1 MRRPALALALAVA
14 VLGQTACGN
23 RESIRGG
30 GATVG
35 TTLTVYSS
43 LPSPGRGSSRD
54 IEEGEKL
61 ALSEAGGRAGAYTIN
76 FSSLDEAGADP
87 QQRAANAA
95 EAARTAMV
103 DTQTTAVIGTLDS
116 EGARASIPLLNEAGF
131 LHVSLGAGYPGFTE
145 RVAADE
151 PGRWFPASGRNFA
164 RLVGDDRAQARA
176 LVRAAGARRIVV
188 EEEGGEDGAALGR
201 EIRRAAAAAG
211 AKVVAE
217 PGRDGAVVYAGEDP
231 VAAAGVAESVAR
243 ETRGARVVLPDAVV
257 RAGVEAQLAGPAA
270 RRAVL
275 VSSAP
280 APGSTPALRHF
291 EAAFARAYGRPPGP
305 YAALGHAAMETVL
318 AALDRAA
325 ADKRAGE
332 RRAVL
337 RAYFSGGARD
347 TVVGPLSVLGSGA
360 VSPARFSAFRLS
372 GGRREYL
379 FG

>member
-1 MRRPALALALAVA
+1 VRRRGLVLALALAA
-14 VLGQTACGN
+14 LGQAGCGN

-54 IEEGEKL
+54 IADGEKL
-61 ALSEAGGRAGAYTIN
+61 ALYEVGGKVGAYTIN

-87 QQRAANAA
+87 GERAANAA
-95 EAARTAMV
+95 QAARTAMA
-103 DTQTTAVIGTLDS
+103 DTQTTAVIGTLGSDA
-116 EGARASIPLLNEAGF
+116 ARASIPLLNEAGL

-145 RVAADE
+145 RVSADE
-151 PGRWFPASGRNFA
+151 PERWFPATRRNFA

-176 LVRAAGARRIVV
+176 LVRAAGRRRIVV
-188 EEEGGEDGAALGR
+188 EEEGGADGAALGL
-201 EIRRAAAAAG
+201 EVRRAATAAG
-211 AKVVAE
+211 AKLVAD

-243 ETRGARVVLPDAVV
+243 ETPGARVVLPDAVV
-257 RAGVEAQLAGPAA
+257 RAGVESQLAGSAA
-270 RRAVL
+270 RRTVL

-280 APGSTPALRHF
+280 EPGSTPALRSF

-305 YAALGHAAMETVL
+305 YAALGDAAMQTVL
-318 AALDRAA
+318 AALRRTA

-337 RAYFSGGARD
+337 RAYFSPGARE
-347 TVVGPLSVLGSGA
+347 TVIGPLSVLA
-360 VSPARFSAFRLS
+360 PASFTAFRLS
-372 GGRREYL
+372 GGRRAYL
-379 FG
+379 S